1 MVGNVGQIGGGEQI
15 AAPAVGHRMRTT
27 QAALLL
33 LTVGTGLVDAVS
45 YLGLGHVF
53 VANMTGNVVFLG
65 FAANRSSGLSA
76 TLALIALGAFM
87 FGALTGG
94 AVGHRIGTTRAWP
107 SSVLGVQ
114 ALLLAAGAAT
124 LAVLGTSAV
133 GRAPIVAVLAF
144 AFGLQ
149 NSTARRMA
157 VPDLTT
163 TVLTL
168 TVTGLAADS
177 RIAGGP
183 GAHPGRR
190 IASISAMLAGAAGGA
205 LLVAVSVPATIG
217 AVALCVLAAA
227 VLLQVGPKRAE
238 PVASS

>member
-1 MVGNVGQIGGGEQI
+1 
-15 AAPAVGHRMRTT
+15 MRSTN
-27 QAALLL
+27 AGLLI

-53 VANMTGNVVFLG
+53 VANMTGNIVFLG

-76 TLALIALGAFM
+76 SLALIALAAFM
-87 FGALTGG
+87 FGALAGG
-94 AVGHRIGTTRAWP
+94 AVGHRIGASRAWP
-107 SSVLGVQ
+107 PSVLGAQ
-114 ALLLAAGAAT
+114 ALLLGGSAGV
-124 LAVLGTSAV
+124 LAVLGTAAV
-133 GRAPIVAVLAF
+133 GRPAIVAVLAF

-177 RIAGGP
+177 RLAGGP
-183 GAHPGRR
+183 GAHPARR
-190 IASISAMLAGAAGGA
+190 ITAISAMLAGAACGA
-205 LLVAVSVPATIG
+205 LLVQVSVPATIG

-227 VLLQVGPKRAE
+227 VLLQAGPKRTE

>member
-1 MVGNVGQIGGGEQI
+1 
-15 AAPAVGHRMRTT
+15 MRSTN
-27 QAALLL
+27 AALLI

-53 VANMTGNVVFLG
+53 VANMTGNIVFLG

-76 TLALIALGAFM
+76 ALALIALAAFM
-87 FGALTGG
+87 FGALAGG
-94 AVGHRIGTTRAWP
+94 AVGHRFGESRAWP
-107 SSVLGVQ
+107 SSVLAIQ
-114 ALLLAAGAAT
+114 ALLLGAGAAV
-124 LAVLGTSAV
+124 LAVLGTAAV
-133 GRAPIVAVLAF
+133 GRPVIVGVLAF

-177 RIAGGP
+177 RLAGGP
-183 GAHPGRR
+183 GARPARR
-190 IASISAMLAGAAGGA
+190 IASITAMLAGAACGA
-205 LLVAVSVPATIG
+205 LLVQVSVPATVG
-217 AVALCVLAAA
+217 AVAVCVAAAA
-227 VLLQVGPKRAE
+227 VLLQAGPKRAE